1 MAKPDIL
8 SSKITELLATHHLL
22 TVQKMLQHL
31 EADGTPYNK
40 TSVYRSL
47 EKLLSTEKICRH
59 DLSGAEA
66 SYELQDDH
74 HDHVVCSSCGKVV
87 AIACKLDKQIRV
99 PGFSIDHH
107 HATFFGRCKDCR

>member
-8 SSKITELLATHHLL
+8 SAKIMQLLEKQHMLSA
-22 TVQKMLQHL
+22 QQILQHL
-31 EADGTPYNK
+31 EQAGTPYNK

-47 EKLLSTEKICRH
+47 DKLLNQGSICKY
-59 DLSGAEA
+59 DFSQGEA

-74 HDHVVCSSCGKVV
+74 HDHVVCTSCGKVETV
-87 AIACKLDKQIRV
+87 PCRFDKTTRI

-107 HATFFGRCKDCR
+107 HLTFFGTCLACK